1 MIDLRSDTVTKPTK
15 DMLEAMMMAK
25 VGDDVFEEDPSVN
38 FLEEKAAKML
48 GKQAALFCPS
58 GTMTNQIALK
68 IKTNPGEEIICDRLS
83 HIYNYE
89 SGGIAFNSACSVR
102 LLNGENGCF
111 EANEVEKNIN
121 EDDIHLPVTSLV
133 AVENT
138 CNKGGGSIYNLKS
151 IKEIALVCAKK
162 SLSFHLDGARVFN
175 AIVASKTSLKQLAKY
190 FDTISICLSKGLGAP
205 VGSLLLGTKKDIKK
219 AKRIRKVFGGG
230 MRQAGYLASAGIY
243 ALENH
248 INRLELDHHRAK
260 SLADLLKSSSFVE
273 EVLVPQ
279 TNIVIFTVNGDAKK
293 WASKLTSKGLACF
306 NVDDSR
312 IRMVTHLDFTDNCLQ
327 KAKDILSKIN

>member
-15 DMLEAMMMAK
+15 KMLEAMMMAK

-38 FLEEKAAKML
+38 YLEEKAAQMF

-111 EANEVEKNIN
+111 EASEVEQNIN
-121 EDDIHLPVTSLV
+121 KDDIHLPVTSLV
-133 AVENT
+133 SVENT
-138 CNKGGGSIYNLKS
+138 CNKGGGSIYSLKS
-151 IKEIALVCAKK
+151 IEEIASVCTKK
-162 SLSFHLDGARVFN
+162 SLSFHLDGARIFN
-175 AIVASKTSLKQLAKY
+175 AIVASKTSLKQLVKY
-190 FDTISICLSKGLGAP
+190 FDTISVCLSKGLGAP
-205 VGSLLLGTKKDIKK
+205 VGSLLLGTNNDIKK

-248 INRLELDHHRAK
+248 VHRLASDHNRAK
-260 SLADLLKSSSFVE
+260 YLADLLKSSSFVK
-273 EVLVPQ
+273 EVLDPQ
-279 TNIVIFTVNGDAKK
+279 TNIVIFSVNGDAKK
-293 WASKLTSKGLACF
+293 WASKLTSKGLACL
-306 NVDDSR
+306 NIDNSS

-327 KAKDILSKIN
+327 KAKGILSKIS

>member
-1 MIDLRSDTVTKPTK
+1 MIDLISDTVTKPTK

-138 CNKGGGSIYNLKS
+138 CNKGGGSIYSLKS

-219 AKRIRKVFGGG
+219 AKIIRKVFG
-230 MRQAGYLASAGIY
+230 
-243 ALENH
+243 
-248 INRLELDHHRAK
+248 
-260 SLADLLKSSSFVE
+260 E
-273 EVLVPQ
+273 E
-279 TNIVIFTVNGDAKK
+279 
-293 WASKLTSKGLACF
+293 
-306 NVDDSR
+306 
-312 IRMVTHLDFTDNCLQ
+312 
-327 KAKDILSKIN
+327 